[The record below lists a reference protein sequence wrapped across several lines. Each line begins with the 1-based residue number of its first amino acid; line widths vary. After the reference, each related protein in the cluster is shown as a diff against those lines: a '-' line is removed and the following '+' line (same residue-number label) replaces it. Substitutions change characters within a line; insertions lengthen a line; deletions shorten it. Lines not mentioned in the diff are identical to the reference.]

1 MNFFSLFLEFL
12 KANGQVSFRGF
23 GTFLLKSTG
32 ASLDQEVKSISPPG
46 KEIIFDVNA
55 EDHSDAFLQ
64 FFSQQRKV
72 SLAEAQVEIDKQVT
86 FWNTT
91 LEKEKE
97 ITLENVGSFYL
108 SESTLHF
115 TGKKVQNSSPDFY
128 GLEEINI
135 TEIKKN
141 HKSSP
146 RKEEKEAYKFS
157 SSIWWIILLFA
168 GISALAYFG
177 ITQPETLFGKKSF
190 QNLREE
196 KPVPPKTNTAALE
209 KSLLALKDSAS
220 LSAKV
225 SDSIRIDSLHSAV
238 LPLNSTPKK

>member
-1 MNFFSLFLEFL
+1 MNFFSLILEFL

-32 ASLDQEVKSISPPG
+32 ASLDQEIKSISPPG
-46 KEIIFDVNA
+46 KEIVFDVNA
-55 EDHSDAFLQ
+55 EDHSDGFLQ
-64 FFSQQRKV
+64 FISQQKNI

-97 ITLENVGSFYL
+97 VTLENVGSFYL

-115 TGKKVQNSSPDFY
+115 TGKKVENSSPDFY
-128 GLEEINI
+128 GLEEINLA
-135 TEIKKN
+135 EIKKTR
-141 HKSSP
+141 KSTSK
-146 RKEEKEAYKFS
+146 KEEKEEYRFS

-168 GISALAYFG
+168 GISALTYFG
-177 ITQPETLFGKKSF
+177 ITQPETLFSKKSF

-196 KPVPPKTNTAALE
+196 KPVPQKTNTAAIE
-209 KSLLALKDSAS
+209 KTLLALQDSVS
-220 LSAKV
+220 LSAKNL
-225 SDSIRIDSLHSAV
+225 DSTRIDSLQSV
-238 LPLNSTPKK
+238 SIPLKSTPKK

>member
-12 KANGQVSFRGF
+12 KVNGQVSFRGF

-32 ASLDQEVKSISPPG
+32 ASVDQEVKSISPPG
-46 KEIIFDVNA
+46 KEIVFDVNA
-55 EDHSDAFLQ
+55 EDQSDAFLQ
-64 FFSQQRKV
+64 FISQQKNI
-72 SLAEAQVEIDKQVT
+72 SLADAQLEIDKQVT

-97 ITLENVGSFYL
+97 VTLENVGSFYL

-115 TGKKVQNSSPDFY
+115 TGKKVENSSPDFY
-128 GLEEINI
+128 GLEEINLS
-135 TEIKKN
+135 EIKKPR
-141 HKSSP
+141 KSSS
-146 RKEEKEAYKFS
+146 EKEVYRFS
-157 SSIWWIILLFA
+157 SSYWWIILLLG

-196 KPVPPKTNTAALE
+196 KTLPQKTNTAAIE
-209 KSLLALKDSAS
+209 KSLLASQDSANVSAKISDSTRTDSLQSAS
-220 LSAKV
+220 L
-225 SDSIRIDSLHSAV
+225 
-238 LPLNSTPKK
+238 PLKSTPKK